1 MSLEEEIAKMTTA
14 VTALTAAVTALDA
27 TVQQAIP
34 AIAGSAADKAA
45 VEAATAK
52 LAIMNT
58 NLQAALAGP
67 APVPV
72 P

>member
-1 MSLEEEIAKMTTA
+1 MSLEEEVRAMTAA

-27 TVQQAIP
+27 TVALAIP
-34 AIAGSAADKAA
+34 AIGGSAADKAA

-52 LAIMNT
+52 LATMNT
-58 NLQAALAGP
+58 NLQAALGGTP
-67 APVPV
+67 PVPV